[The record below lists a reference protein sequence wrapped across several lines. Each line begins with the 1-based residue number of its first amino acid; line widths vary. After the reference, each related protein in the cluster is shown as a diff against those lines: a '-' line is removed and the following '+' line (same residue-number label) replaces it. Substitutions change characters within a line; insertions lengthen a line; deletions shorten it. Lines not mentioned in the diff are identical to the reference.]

1 MLNRRPLIERRGF
14 TFLELVVSLA
24 LISLLM
30 SLLFP
35 VFVQTRHSARRAAC
49 QSNLG
54 QLGAALH
61 LYSHDH
67 DGRFPATEN
76 DWTFVANV
84 YAKNHAIVKCPD
96 EPTLEQKRFDPGTT
110 RSVGGRPLMFSSY
123 TYRPG
128 LANDDP
134 AEEPVSADWRAWHDG
149 FNVLYLG
156 GNVRWQPAKECP
168 KTTAAARPVPTGA
181 AIELTANDDLGD

>member
-1 MLNRRPLIERRGF
+1 MRNPRPLATGRGF
-14 TFLELVVSLA
+14 TFLELVVSLT
-24 LISLLM
+24 LISLLT

-35 VFVQTRHSARRAAC
+35 VFVQTRRSARRASC

-76 DWTFVANV
+76 DWTFVASV
-84 YAKNHAIVKCPD
+84 YAKNTGVLKCPG
-96 EPTLEQKRFDPGTT
+96 ETVAEHKRFDPGTT
-110 RSVGGRPLMFSSY
+110 RSVGGRPLIFSSY

-134 AEEPVSADWRAWHDG
+134 AEEPVSTDWRDWHDG

-156 GNVRWQPAKECP
+156 GNVRWKPAKESP
-168 KTTAAARPVPTGA
+168 KITA
-181 AIELTANDDLGD
+181 